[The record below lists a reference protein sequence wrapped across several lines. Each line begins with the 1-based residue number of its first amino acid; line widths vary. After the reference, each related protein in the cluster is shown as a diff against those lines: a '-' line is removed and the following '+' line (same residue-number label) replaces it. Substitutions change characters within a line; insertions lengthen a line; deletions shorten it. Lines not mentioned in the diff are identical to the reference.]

1 MFKCSKNCYDVKN
14 MKSEND
20 RLPEPDHRRLG
31 TELDLFVF
39 SDLVGSGLPLWTP
52 KGTTMRLAAD
62 DFVWQLRKKYGYE
75 RVEIPHLA
83 KKELYETSGHW
94 DKFKDEL
101 FQIRTREGHFFAVK
115 PMNCPHH
122 IQIYN
127 RKPHSYRE
135 LPIRYANTAMVYRDE
150 QTGELGGLTRVRA
163 ISIDDAHVF
172 CRLSQANQEIVNMWE
187 IISEFYGAIGFKK
200 FDIHLSLHDPQAME
214 KYLGG
219 EASWQTAEKIL
230 RQVVKDK
237 DGQAVEAP
245 GEAAFYG
252 PKIDFIAQDSLGR
265 DWQIATIQVDLNL
278 PERFDLTCIN
288 ETGQKERI
296 MMIHCAIMGSIE
308 RYLAL
313 VIEHFQGVFP
323 LWLAP
328 VQVIILTISEKH
340 RDYAIRIFDEL
351 KRKGIRTEINLESET
366 LGKKIRTA
374 KQQKIPYLV
383 IIGDQEVGSGKLTAE
398 GRTEKLENLS
408 VDDFIARLQTEIKEK
423 K

>member
-1 MFKCSKNCYDVKN
+1 M
-14 MKSEND
+14 SEEK
-20 RLPEPDHRRLG
+20 LPEHDHRRLG
-31 TELDLFVF
+31 VELDLFVF

-52 KGTTMRLAAD
+52 KGTAMRLAAD
-62 DFVWQLRKKYGYE
+62 NFVWELRQKYGYE

-83 KKELYETSGHW
+83 KKELYEASGHW

-122 IQIYN
+122 IQIYD
-127 RKPHSYRE
+127 RVPHSYRE
-135 LPIRYANTAMVYRDE
+135 LPLRYANTTMVYRDE

-172 CRLSQANQEIVNMWE
+172 CRLDQANQEIINVWN
-187 IISEFYGAIGFKK
+187 IISEFYEAIGFKK
-200 FDIHLSLHDPQAME
+200 FEIRLSLHDPRIME

-219 EASWQTAEKIL
+219 EALWQKAENIL

-237 DGQAVEAP
+237 GSQAVAAP

-252 PKIDFIAQDSLGR
+252 PKIDFIAKDSLGR
-265 DWQIATIQVDLNL
+265 DWQIATIQVDLSL

-288 ETGQKERI
+288 EGGQKERI

-313 VIEHFQGVFP
+313 VIEHCRGAFP

-328 VQVIILTISEKH
+328 AQVAILTISEKH
-340 RDYAIRIFDEL
+340 HDYAMRVFNEL
-351 KRKGIRTEINLESET
+351 KRNEIRTEINLDNET
-366 LGKKIRTA
+366 LAKKIRGA
-374 KQQKIPYLV
+374 KLQKIPYLAV
-383 IIGDQEVGSGKLTAE
+383 IGDQEVKNGRLTVE
-398 GRTEKLENLS
+398 SRHEKLENIS
-408 VDDFIARLQTEIKEK
+408 AADFIARLQIEIKTRK
-423 K
+423 LN